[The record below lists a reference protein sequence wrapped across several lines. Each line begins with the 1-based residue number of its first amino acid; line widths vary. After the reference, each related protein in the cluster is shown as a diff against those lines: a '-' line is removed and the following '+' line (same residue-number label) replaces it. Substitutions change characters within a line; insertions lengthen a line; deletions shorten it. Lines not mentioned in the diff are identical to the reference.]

1 MAFYGSHPR
10 LRDVPD
16 PTDPVWQWFVLNG
29 PHGERFS
36 WHREVPKARRDVEL
50 LAALIEEREG
60 ANPGFAARARSVA
73 LEALELSDLILVRT
87 GIQVLAVVG
96 TDEDLEG
103 IKQFVRH
110 PNPAVAIDARCCLFE
125 RGIKGRS

>member
-1 MAFYGSHPR
+1 MALHGSHLR

-36 WHREVPKARRDVEL
+36 WHREVPRARRNVEL
-50 LAALIEEREG
+50 LAKVIEERER

-73 LEALELSDLILVRT
+73 LEALELSDVILIRT

-96 TDEDLEG
+96 TDEDMES
-103 IKQFVRH
+103 IKQFAH
-110 PNPAVAIDARCCLFE
+110 HSESAVGIDARCCLFE
-125 RGIKGRS
+125 RGIKGKS